1 MMTTVRI
8 RVKHSSQ
15 GLWALWPCPVRK
27 HLTSCFSKITHL
39 HISEANGRLYMRQ
52 IFLNVQIKQKVLKTD
67 VWHKKE
73 KWLSDTIQNIE
84 RTLGSNLQKSPR
96 SWHFWGP
103 CSSLAFLSILIIKT
117 CSFLICPSSH
127 SSPTQG
133 NSILSFCNQPT
144 DTSLF
149 LWIQTHPSAFPHD
162 PIHCASPS
170 LLPRHSQRASRRPQN
185 REDLVYPASQPLCP
199 HNDSRIAQATKT
211 EENWPQNKPVAI
223 PRSELSQP
231 APPLHLS
238 LCRARY
244 YLCSASTLF

>member
-1 MMTTVRI
+1 
-8 RVKHSSQ
+8 
-15 GLWALWPCPVRK
+15 
-27 HLTSCFSKITHL
+27 
-39 HISEANGRLYMRQ
+39 MRQ

-133 NSILSFCNQPT
+133 NSVLSFCNQPT

-162 PIHCASPS
+162 PVHCASPS
-170 LLPRHSQRASRRPQN
+170 LLLPHSQRASRRPQN
-185 REDLVYPASQPLCP
+185 REDLIYPASQPLCP